1 MEKRMVRSCVI
12 MVYAFIL
19 LVSAWR
25 VEKAEKSITKME
37 QEAFV
42 ASILIENT
50 QTGQERILRAGRD
63 EEEIGRCL
71 RMLEKT
77 VPQEQCEDA
86 VYMILVAFD
95 NSKST
100 YYQIAE
106 EDEEEIGYFDLLF
119 QNMYLPL

>member
-1 MEKRMVRSCVI
+1 
-12 MVYAFIL
+12 MVYAFVL

-25 VEKAEKSITKME
+25 VEKAEKSITKMG

-63 EEEIGRCL
+63 EEEIGRYL

-106 EDEEEIGYFDLLF
+106 ENEEEIGYFDLLF